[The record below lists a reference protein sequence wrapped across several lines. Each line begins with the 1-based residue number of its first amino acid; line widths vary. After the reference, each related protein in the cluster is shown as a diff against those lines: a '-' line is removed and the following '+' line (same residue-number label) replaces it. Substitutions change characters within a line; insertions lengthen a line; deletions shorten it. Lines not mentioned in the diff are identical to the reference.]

1 MEDSTPPIAKLH
13 VLRERVR
20 EGFWAVRHLSGSQL
34 SADMLTKPCSS
45 KTQWEQFLRRISM
58 ERPAEKVVEQGG
70 SSLKKVLA
78 MVGAM
83 AALAAS
89 SVGTERRGLAKGI
102 SLAALSACLATQVKA
117 WKSKVPSCD
126 QKMAKIGVRSHP
138 AFREPEP
145 NAPHTRNPTLKVEP
159 GEGERDIRP
168 RVTRNSNEPGREDD
182 GSDVSSRHSIH
193 CSPEGSRHVR
203 TNQVSAMDVE
213 VEGPL
218 REGRLDVLGRR
229 DHLGAEGS
237 ILEPL
242 LDSRSTL
249 KAMRA
254 SVVEEGIKL
263 MTVEEYEVFKSAPQR
278 VSDAWIKVADEHTLV
293 RVHGKARKGIFQP
306 DHRSL
311 QIPLSKLSEKR
322 TTIAFL
328 PDGKRRVFHDNWHVD
343 QELLWSC
350 PWRGYAIFYID
361 HAPEEFGGNG
371 SGESSAAAGSQESR
385 EDFSAQ
391 IEIGY
396 KKGGPL
402 ARAKVA
408 LGIDLSRAE
417 AHAGVD
423 ECGTISCGDLGS
435 FGYGS
440 ARDPMKPASS
450 HRVPEGM
457 PAVRTYSGV
466 KFKAPPPCLKEASG
480 SGTPWSAT
488 PTPKKAPPPCPPSP
502 TSLEAGPPSPRSSSQ
517 GSWSLA

>member
-1 MEDSTPPIAKLH
+1 
-13 VLRERVR
+13 
-20 EGFWAVRHLSGSQL
+20 
-34 SADMLTKPCSS
+34 
-45 KTQWEQFLRRISM
+45 M

-89 SVGTERRGLAKGI
+89 SVGTERCSLAKGI

-126 QKMAKIGVRSHP
+126 QKMAKIGIRSHA

-182 GSDVSSRHSIH
+182 GSDISSRHNIH

-350 PWRGYAIFYID
+350 PWRGYIIFYID

-371 SGESSAAAGSQESR
+371 SGGSSAAAGSQESR

-402 ARAKVA
+402 ARAKVV

-417 AHAGVD
+417 AHAGLD

-457 PAVRTYSGV
+457 PAVMDLQRSEIQSSTALLEGGIRKWDTMERYANPEEGSTAVSALSFEFGRRATVSKELISRLVESGLMPIRRGDGGGV
-466 KFKAPPPCLKEASG
+466 SMDG
-480 SGTPWSAT
+480 SIRD
-488 PTPKKAPPPCPPSP
+488 
-502 TSLEAGPPSPRSSSQ
+502 LE
-517 GSWSLA
+517 GSRFLMTEGEHRFGGWTGL